1 MARKSRPR
9 PAPAARFNPQPRDLL
24 LAGIGAVSLGRK
36 RLMRE
41 YTTGFRGVQAIGERA
56 QDAVFA
62 AAATLD
68 DQLAVLARKA
78 ARWRK
83 QAVTLRD
90 QAQYRFAPVL
100 ERLGAAKP
108 AKAALR
114 TPARPA
120 A

>member
-1 MARKSRPR
+1 MPSI
-9 PAPAARFNPQPRDLL
+9 
-24 LAGIGAVSLGRK
+24 AGRGQGRK

-108 AKAALR
+108 AKAAR
-114 TPARPA
+114 RKPARPA